1 VDLANKEV
9 QNHAMRRASS
19 DDGSK
24 EQAIWRAAKL
34 VALFLLSF
42 GLAFRFYAGLDTATG
57 GPIVRQR
64 SLREEASPAA
74 AGAGSAPLQQ
84 LLVSDQRGAAV
95 QSGAAQLQRC
105 AGLFGRCKAAH
116 GHRLVATGA
125 VNGSLPAYFDWE
137 AYLQFYPWLRRQGI
151 TSELAAADHYLRI
164 GRAQGRVGRRLRL
177 LLRYIAGTGLINQHY
192 SHVAALGLA
201 TMLGARWCC
210 RRPCTARP
218 SSTSSAC

>member
-1 VDLANKEV
+1 
-9 QNHAMRRASS
+9 MRRASS
-19 DDGSK
+19 DDGGK

-34 VALFLLSF
+34 DALFLLSF

-84 LLVSDQRGAAV
+84 LLVSEQRGAAV
-95 QSGAAQLQRC
+95 QSGAAQLKRC

-125 VNGSLPAYFDWE
+125 GEFLDVSRSQRPAKHSSSSMKAVWMKGVSLGPAQNPT
-137 AYLQFYPWLRRQGI
+137 L
-151 TSELAAADHYLRI
+151 ELVEGGASRTGLGVPKLCI
-164 GRAQGRVGRRLRL
+164 S
-177 LLRYIAGTGLINQHY
+177 IAGSSIAQ
-192 SHVAALGLA
+192 LA
-201 TMLGARWCC
+201 RH
-210 RRPCTARP
+210 
-218 SSTSSAC
+218 SSRLYKLAYTCLF